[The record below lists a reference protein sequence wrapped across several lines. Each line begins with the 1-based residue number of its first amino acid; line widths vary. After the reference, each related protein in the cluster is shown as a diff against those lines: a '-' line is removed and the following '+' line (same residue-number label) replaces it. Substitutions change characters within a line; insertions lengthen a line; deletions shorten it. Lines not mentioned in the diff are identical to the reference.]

1 MNYKQHKYLSIKE
14 VLNIPMNSI
23 SLLIP
28 VYNHEK
34 FIPEL
39 FESIWKQNYKSIQI
53 IAVDDGSTDNSYE
66 ALLKCKARSP
76 FETIILRKSNGG
88 ICSAL
93 NLALES
99 ATGDLIAVLASDDLL
114 LPNRF
119 SEQISLFIRS
129 PELKVLYNNGR
140 YYLNE
145 KQCGKVHAYS
155 SRYLLKGVKSL
166 HHYVT
171 NEVPA
176 LFIQSML
183 IKRSFLHEIGAFDE
197 ETNSDDWALN
207 IRIFRSLK
215 NPREFAF
222 DDVDVF
228 LYRTHEAQF
237 HRGPVQMNEVI
248 QKVIIKYLT
257 PYQLAKF
264 KLKFEITTCLRATFK
279 FDLDGSLIALRAIH
293 NLACEIKLTRLEI
306 FKEFISALYKSALLK
321 KYKIFSSK
329 PV

>member
-1 MNYKQHKYLSIKE
+1 MINE
-14 VLNIPMNSI
+14 ALNIQMNSI

-39 FESIWKQNYKSIQI
+39 FESIWQQDYKSIQI

-66 ALLKCKARSP
+66 ALLECKARSP
-76 FETIILRKSNGG
+76 FETIILKKSNGG

-93 NLALES
+93 NLALDN
-99 ATGDLIAVLASDDLL
+99 ATGELIAVLASDDLL

-119 SEQISLFIRS
+119 SEQAALFISS

-145 KQCGKVHAYS
+145 RPCGKVHAYS
-155 SRYLLKGVKSL
+155 SRYLLEGVKSL
-166 HHYVT
+166 YDYAT

-183 IKRSFLHEIGAFDE
+183 IQRSFLYEIGAFDE

-207 IRIFRSLK
+207 IRIFQSLK
-215 NPREFAF
+215 NPSEFIF

-228 LYRTHEAQF
+228 LYRIHEEQF
-237 HRGPVQMNEVI
+237 HRSSSNMSEVI
-248 QKVIIKYLT
+248 QRVIIKYLT
-257 PYQLAKF
+257 PHQLAKF
-264 KLKFEITTCLRATFK
+264 KLKFEMATCLRAAFK
-279 FDLDGSLIALRAIH
+279 FDLNKLLNALRAIN
-293 NLACEIKLTRLEI
+293 NLACEIKLTRLDI
-306 FKEFISALYKSALLK
+306 YKEFISVVYKSALLK
-321 KYKIFSSK
+321 KYKILSSR
-329 PV
+329 PY